1 MGTSLQLGCEPL
13 VYTHG
18 NCQVEMISFR
28 DVEMK
33 VREIRTV
40 SSSQKVLNMGPMLHT
55 PEPIPLPWEVTPH
68 LTGGQL
74 DLKNK

>member
-1 MGTSLQLGCEPL
+1 MGTALQLGFEPL

-33 VREIRTV
+33 VREVWTA
-40 SSSQKVLNMGPMLHT
+40 SSSQRVSNMGPMLHT
-55 PEPIPLPWEVTPH
+55 PEPIPLQREATPH
-68 LTGGQL
+68 LTGKAAGPE
-74 DLKNK
+74 NK